1 MPLGPPGAFEL
12 VFWENSR
19 PRSEFPAG
27 PSLVG
32 GGERARAD
40 QGLVLMFR
48 LAMAAS
54 FNSVSLHPLFGMHSA
69 HISACKSVPSSVY
82 LGSP

>member
-1 MPLGPPGAFEL
+1 M
-12 VFWENSR
+12 
-19 PRSEFPAG
+19 
-27 PSLVG
+27 G